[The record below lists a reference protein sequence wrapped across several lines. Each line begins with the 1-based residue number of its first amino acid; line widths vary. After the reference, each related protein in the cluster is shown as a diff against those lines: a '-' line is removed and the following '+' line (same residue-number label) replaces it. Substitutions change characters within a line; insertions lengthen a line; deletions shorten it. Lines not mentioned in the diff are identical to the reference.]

1 MKVPSRD
8 DERNEFGSSNC
19 ETKGEQAAAETYTY
33 SEEESST
40 DVGADTATAA
50 KQPMIRSQ
58 VTDCNMN
65 ICNMFKD
72 IRYFRKTSTKISLS
86 FN

>member
-1 MKVPSRD
+1 MPSRG
-8 DERNEFGSSNC
+8 DERSEFRCSKC
-19 ETKGEQAAAETYTY
+19 ETKDEHAAAEMCTY

-50 KQPMIRSQ
+50 KQPMIRSH
-58 VTDCNMN
+58 VTVCNMN
-65 ICNMFKD
+65 IRNMFKD
-72 IRYFRKTSTKISLS
+72 IRYFRKSSTKISLS